1 MTKLRNR
8 LIIMLY
14 IYISISLPERLVILR
29 TNQSTKVF
37 AKMIANIANFD

>member
-14 IYISISLPERLVILR
+14 IYISISLPERLVILC